1 MWYAQRIA
9 YFPLNI
15 CLGQENEYIF
25 FKNLKWDITVLFK
38 RCYFNAQRIAHFP
51 LQIMWFGQENEH
63 IFLNKVEWWLNRPRG
78 MHTFFLNTTGGQE
91 NEHIFFTSLDL
102 CGYKKMNTFSFVI
115 ENARQKLSVLF
126 EKQISCMKLFERMLV
141 WICIGQQSQNIQK

>member
-1 MWYAQRIA
+1 M
-9 YFPLNI
+9 
-15 CLGQENEYIF
+15 
-25 FKNLKWDITVLFK
+25 KWEITVLLK
-38 RCYFNAQRIAHFP
+38 RCYLNAQRIAHFP

-115 ENARQKLSVLF
+115 ENARQTECIVWKNKF
-126 EKQISCMKLFERMLV
+126 LV
-141 WICIGQQSQNIQK
+141 WSYSKDCCYEWVLDKSVNNIQRSWMSDLYVVILTM

>member
-1 MWYAQRIA
+1 
-9 YFPLNI
+9 
-15 CLGQENEYIF
+15 
-25 FKNLKWDITVLFK
+25 
-38 RCYFNAQRIAHFP
+38 
-51 LQIMWFGQENEH
+51 
-63 IFLNKVEWWLNRPRG
+63 

-126 EKQISCMKLFERMLV
+126 GKTNFLYEVTRKIVVMNVYWTRVSIIYRDHE
-141 WICIGQQSQNIQK
+141 

>member
-1 MWYAQRIA
+1 
-9 YFPLNI
+9 
-15 CLGQENEYIF
+15 
-25 FKNLKWDITVLFK
+25 
-38 RCYFNAQRIAHFP
+38 
-51 LQIMWFGQENEH
+51 
-63 IFLNKVEWWLNRPRG
+63 

-126 EKQISCMKLFERMLV
+126 GKTNFLYEVTRKIVVKNVCWTRVPIIYRDHECDLYVVILTM
-141 WICIGQQSQNIQK
+141 